1 MDFSAAAVE
10 RTQTRKTE
18 AAAAGL
24 TARVEEPQPE
34 TRGLMKGKGN
44 NGNKVRVRAKLPA
57 AVTELSMPWFHTLQ
71 MLVASPAA
79 PLPLA
84 TLPNAEE

>member
-44 NGNKVRVRAKLPA
+44 KV
-57 AVTELSMPWFHTLQ
+57 
-71 MLVASPAA
+71 
-79 PLPLA
+79 
-84 TLPNAEE
+84 

>member
-44 NGNKVRVRAKLPA
+44 TGTKVRVRPCDCPQQSLNWH
-57 AVTELSMPWFHTLQ
+57 AV
-71 MLVASPAA
+71 V
-79 PLPLA
+79 
-84 TLPNAEE
+84 PNAANAGRTPPALSLIPNAVE